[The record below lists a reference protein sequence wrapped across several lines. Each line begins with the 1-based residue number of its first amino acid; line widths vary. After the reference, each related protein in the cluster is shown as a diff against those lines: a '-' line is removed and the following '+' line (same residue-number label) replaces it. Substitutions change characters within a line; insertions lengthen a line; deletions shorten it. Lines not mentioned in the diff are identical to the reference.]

1 MVFRHN
7 VHKVKSVRQKLRQ
20 IRHDIDEVLI
30 KKHKK
35 RAKACT
41 EVHLLWLESDKCS
54 D

>member
-7 VHKVKSVRQKLRQ
+7 VHELKMVRRKSRQ
-20 IRHDIDEVLI
+20 IRHNIDESLI

-35 RAKACT
+35 SQSLHRSA
-41 EVHLLWLESDKCS
+41 LLWLEFDKCS